1 MNISNQLD
9 SFDLKIIDVL
19 MQDGRLPV
27 TELAKRIGISK
38 SPCQARLKRLRED
51 GYILG
56 FRAQVDYAKLDL
68 EQVAFVEAKMSST
81 REEILSAFNE
91 AVASMPEIEECH
103 MIAGSFDYLIKVRT
117 SDVASYRKVLAE
129 SISTLPGVSST
140 STYVSMESVKD
151 SNGPKLGQ

>member
-1 MNISNQLD
+1 MKNTNQLD
-9 SFDLKIIDVL
+9 SYDLKIIELL

-27 TELAKRIGISK
+27 TALARRIGISK
-38 SPCQARLKRLRED
+38 SPCQARLKRLREE

-56 FRAQVDYAKLDL
+56 FRAQVNYAKLDL

-91 AVASMPEIEECH
+91 AVSSMPEIEECH

-140 STYVSMESVKD
+140 STYVSMQSVKD
-151 SNGPKLGQ
+151 SNSNN

>member
-1 MNISNQLD
+1 MKNKEQLD
-9 SFDLKIIDVL
+9 SYDLKIIEVL
-19 MQDGRLPV
+19 LREGRIPV

-38 SPCQARLKRLRED
+38 SPCQARLKRLQDE

-56 FRAQVDYAKLDL
+56 FRAQVDYAKLQL
-68 EQVAFVEAKMSST
+68 EQVAFVEATMSNT
-81 REEILSAFNE
+81 REEMLSAFNK
-91 AVASMPEIEECH
+91 AVLATPEIEECH

-129 SISTLPGVSST
+129 NISTLPGVSQT

-151 SNGPKLGQ
+151 SNQKG